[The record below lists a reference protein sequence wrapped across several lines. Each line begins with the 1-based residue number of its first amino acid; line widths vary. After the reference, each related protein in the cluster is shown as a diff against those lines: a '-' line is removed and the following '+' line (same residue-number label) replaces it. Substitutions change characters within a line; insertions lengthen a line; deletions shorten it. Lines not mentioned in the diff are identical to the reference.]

1 LQVASRLNDTR
12 YVRLG
17 QQQRRQ
23 LVADDG
29 CGNQGG
35 DHRQIQEMGFAE
47 FQGRISP
54 WRIMASYGALM
65 RGNI

>member
-1 LQVASRLNDTR
+1 
-12 YVRLG
+12 
-17 QQQRRQ
+17 
-23 LVADDG
+23 VADDG